1 MRTGRSADRRRPLL
15 AALVTMLVGGILA
28 MHALPPIAGPAMSG
42 MPGMSG
48 MAGMSA
54 IGSTGGTAA
63 TAATVGHAVATS
75 PMVEALAERVA
86 PAAPPSEAMLMLC
99 VAVLTALGALTA
111 LLLLLGRHRPAWWSL
126 PRPPLSRGLLPWPVR
141 ATDAGPP
148 SVWAFSVVRC

>member
-28 MHALPPIAGPAMSG
+28 MHALAPIAGPAMPG
-42 MPGMSG
+42 MPGM
-48 MAGMSA
+48 
-54 IGSTGGTAA
+54 
-63 TAATVGHAVATS
+63 HATS
-75 PMVEALAERVA
+75 PMGRTAASGEHAVEAASLPGAAAERVA

-126 PRPPLSRGLLPWPVR
+126 PRPPLGRGLLPWPVQ